1 MVVLYLIFKRSVG
14 RSLFCQ
20 KNRVGVILLPRVLL
34 LFVFK
39 SLEVPFVKLS
49 FFFNVLAIN

>member
-14 RSLFCQ
+14 RSLFCL
-20 KNRVGVILLPRVLL
+20 KNRVGVILLPRVPL

-39 SLEVPFVKLS
+39 SLEVPLVQL